1 MNDIFVSY
9 ANGDRAVAQKLAD
22 ALEALGWSVWWDR
35 EIPFGKPF
43 DQVIEEEL
51 NAARCVIVLWSR
63 ESVRSRWV
71 KTEAGAAADRDRL
84 MPVLIEDVQI
94 PLEFKRIQTAMLQE
108 WNGDPDFPEYARLVS
123 SIRQMLGDA
132 ASPPSATGTPG
143 SRTSAPPFAHGKK
156 IAIGAGAVVLALLL
170 LIVAK
175 TMFRSS
181 ERGSSSASADP
192 ASSSRPP
199 TKSGSG
205 GPSAGGSTGAP
216 STAGTTT
223 PIKGAFAI
231 KIGDRIADGVP
242 APGAGNIE
250 TAGAKDVYTFT
261 AAPRQQVYF
270 RNFSHGNDMD
280 QIGWTL
286 ADADGAEIFNMRL
299 YEEPGAQ
306 LLRRGGTYTMTV
318 GSDRVPATGT
328 YRLQLFAIPPPKAF
342 QIRIGDKIKEDAPGP
357 GAGRIESP
365 GAKNLYTFA
374 AAAGQRVY
382 FRMFDHEKEMEQ
394 ISWKLADPE
403 GMDVF
408 DARLYQEP
416 GVQLLRKAG
425 TYTLTVGSDRIPA
438 TGTYHLQLFNIPPP
452 HQFGIKIGD
461 TIKENMPGP
470 GAGNIESPGAK
481 DVYTFSAAP
490 GQTVSFRKLGH
501 DPGMEQISWKL
512 ADADGAEVF
521 DSRLYEEPG
530 AKVLKKGG
538 TYTLSVGSDRVPA
551 TGTYRLQLSSVG
563 E

>member
-1 MNDIFVSY
+1 MMNDIFISY

-51 NAARCVIVLWSR
+51 NAARCVIVLWSQ

-84 MPVLIEDVQI
+84 MPVLIEDVAI
-94 PLEFKRIQTAMLQE
+94 PLEFKRIQTAMLQG
-108 WNGDPDFPEYARLVS
+108 WNGDRDVPEYARLVS
-123 SIRQMLGDA
+123 SIRQMLGEP
-132 ASPPSATGTPG
+132 ASPPSPTARRNYP
-143 SRTSAPPFAHGKK
+143 TSTPPFAHGKR

-170 LIVAK
+170 VILAK
-175 TMFRSS
+175 TMFHSG
-181 ERGSSSASADP
+181 ERGSSSASTDG
-192 ASSSRPP
+192 ASSSGSPI
-199 TKSGSG
+199 KSGSG
-205 GPSAGGSTGAP
+205 ERSGATGAS
-216 STAGTTT
+216 STAGTSK
-223 PIKGAFAI
+223 PVKGAFAI
-231 KIGDRIADGVP
+231 KIGDRIDDGVP
-242 APGAGNIE
+242 APSAGNIE
-250 TAGAKDVYTFT
+250 TPGAKDVYTFT
-261 AAPRQQVYF
+261 AAPRQRVYF
-270 RNFSHGNDMD
+270 RKFSHGKDME

-286 ADADGAEIFNMRL
+286 ADADGAEIFDMRL

-318 GSDRVPATGT
+318 GSERVPATGT
-328 YRLQLFAIPPPKAF
+328 YHLQLFDIPASKTFP
-342 QIRIGDKIKEDAPGP
+342 IRIGDKIKEDVPGP

-365 GAKNLYTFA
+365 GAKSLYTFA

-382 FRMFDHEKEMEQ
+382 FRKFDHEKGMEQ

-403 GMDVF
+403 GTDVF
-408 DARLYQEP
+408 DARLYEEP

-425 TYTLTVGSDRIPA
+425 TYTLTIGSDRVPA
-438 TGTYHLQLFNIPPP
+438 TGGYHLQLFNVPPP

-490 GQTVSFRKLGH
+490 GQTVFFRKLGH
-501 DPGMEQISWKL
+501 DPGMEQISLKL
-512 ADADGAEVF
+512 ADADGTEVF

-530 AKVLKKGG
+530 AKVLRKGG
-538 TYTLSVGSDRVPA
+538 TYTLTVGSDRVPA

-563 E
+563 G